1 MFKNYCKRNG
11 DYVMASLRNDLEYME
26 HKGYKIRKMHN
37 RTKNHPCYI
46 IWNKVKKYLRIDFEI
61 YMNSSMWNFTII
73 DGYYI
78 SLYWD

>member
-1 MFKNYCKRNG
+1 
-11 DYVMASLRNDLEYME
+11 MASLRNDLQYMK

-46 IWNKVKKYLRIDFEI
+46 IWNKVKKYLGIDFEI
-61 YMNSSMWNFTII
+61 YMDSSMWNFTII
-73 DGYYI
+73 DGYYV